1 MNKTKKMHFRRFCG
15 TNLQVAFEFSRFASS
30 GSKLNDLFEVST
42 STANEMMLNF
52 PHKLGEVGKL
62 KKKLDSEPLEFLCQ
76 RRSRL
81 RTQSGASRF

>member
-62 KKKLDSEPLEFLCQ
+62 KKKLDSEPLEFLC
-76 RRSRL
+76 
-81 RTQSGASRF
+81 